1 MAPSQVG
8 RSFTFCALPM
18 LHKMGAGG
26 DLMQGSKVLERRIL
40 RGLVLALHE
49 RGAVTEA
56 VYRALLEQV
65 R

>member
-1 MAPSQVG
+1 
-8 RSFTFCALPM
+8 
-18 LHKMGAGG
+18 MGAGG

>member
-1 MAPSQVG
+1 
-8 RSFTFCALPM
+8 M